1 MKFVGHFAGDAGSTA
16 LVSVS
21 SCGASHRTYITGRTV
36 VPYRTVWRSSED
48 SDDPDSTIDYA
59 SELYYLD
66 VVIDVWRAGED
77 GRIPA
82 GHREFPFSFTLPTNI
97 PPSFEG
103 NYGFIRYYC
112 KATIDRPWYKFND
125 HAITVFGVMPRFDL
139 NTLPDAARPMLREI
153 TKNVGVLMF
162 KHGRVSAS
170 VTVPKTGFVPGEAM
184 PVSFAIS
191 NTSSKEV
198 KCLEVKLVEHVT
210 YIAFCN
216 GRRLKSPHES
226 CKHGKSRVHT
236 RTLMALK
243 DDVCVAA
250 HSSAQV
256 DRVLRVPATVP
267 SFNICPTLIVS
278 YYVKVKLVTKGHMG
292 NEVIGEIPIL
302 VGTVPVRQPLDANA
316 PKFEVELGP
325 PAPSAPP
332 ADLPP
337 PTYAESVFGKGTVLG
352 DSDEKPPQY
361 TPKYVYYNM

>member
-1 MKFVGHFAGDAGSTA
+1 
-16 LVSVS
+16 
-21 SCGASHRTYITGRTV
+21 
-36 VPYRTVWRSSED
+36 SED
-48 SDDPDSTIDYA
+48 SDDHDSTIDYA

-66 VVIDVWRAGED
+66 VVIHVWRAGED
-77 GRIPA
+77 GKIPA
-82 GHREFPFSFTLPTNI
+82 GHRVFPFSFTLPTNI

-103 NYGFIRYYC
+103 NHGFIRYYC

-125 HAITVFGVMPRFDL
+125 HAITVFGVMPWFDL

-170 VTVPKTGFVPGEAM
+170 VTIPKTGFVPGEGM

-198 KCLEVKLVEHVT
+198 KCLEVKLIEHVV
-210 YIAFCN
+210 YLAFRN
-216 GRRLKSPHES
+216 GRRLKNPHES
-226 CKHGKSRVHT
+226 CTQGKSRVHT
-236 RTLMALK
+236 RTLIASK
-243 DDVCVAA
+243 DEVCVSA

-278 YYVKVKLVTKGHMG
+278 YYVKVKLVTKGHLG
-292 NEVIGEIPIL
+292 NEVVGEIPIL
-302 VGTVPVRQPLDANA
+302 IGTVPVRQPLATNA
-316 PKFEVELGP
+316 SKFEGELVP

-332 ADLPP
+332 ADVPP
-337 PTYAESVFGKGTVLG
+337 PAYAESVFGKGTVLG
-352 DSDEKPPQY
+352 GKDEKPPEY